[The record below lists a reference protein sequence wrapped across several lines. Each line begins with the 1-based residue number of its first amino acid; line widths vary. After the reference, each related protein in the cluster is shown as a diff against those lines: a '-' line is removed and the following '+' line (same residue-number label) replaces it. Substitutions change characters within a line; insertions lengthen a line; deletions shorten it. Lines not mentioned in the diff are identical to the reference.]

1 MQIKL
6 SNATNW
12 NDMIST
18 FTFESE
24 TEIYALVL
32 YQTWLLCIRQGTS
45 LLLCIMSKQW
55 LDVKPYKCILY

>member
-12 NDMIST
+12 NDIIST
-18 FTFESE
+18 FTFESKKK
-24 TEIYALVL
+24 IYE
-32 YQTWLLCIRQGTS
+32 LLCSRKGTS

-55 LDVKPYKCILY
+55 LDVKHYKCILY

>member
-18 FTFESE
+18 FTSRTFHDNTSVIKVEYE
-24 TEIYALVL
+24 MIYKHHAYVD
-32 YQTWLLCIRQGTS
+32 S
-45 LLLCIMSKQW
+45 DKQ
-55 LDVKPYKCILY
+55 